1 MKACFDPASAVR
13 TSKSNT
19 MGTTAY
25 IALGSNLGERGENLE
40 RALQALQESP
50 GVEVTQMSSFYET
63 APVGGP
69 AGQENYLNACAE
81 LQTGVELREL
91 LRVLL
96 EVEQRLGRVRRE
108 HYGPRT
114 IDLDLL
120 VYGDRVIR
128 DDVLTVPHPRLQ
140 ERQFV
145 LQPLAEIAPDV
156 VHPLLGLTIREL
168 LQQLG
173 TADGASSSTQYPVP
187 STQYPVPGA
196 TSASSS
202 SSASASHELVP
213 STQHSVPGTECLP
226 EPKELKGLRAFVT
239 GSSSGIGKAI
249 ALELAS
255 AGADVIL
262 HRRGEVAE
270 LEQLAEKI
278 RSLGVRA
285 HALQADLRLADAC
298 HELVDAAWRQWGAI
312 DIWVNNAG
320 ADTLTGEAGRWAFEK
335 KLQELLAVDV
345 TATLLLSRDIG
356 QRMKAR
362 GQGVILNMGW
372 DQAETGMEGDS
383 GQLFAAAKGAVMAFT
398 KSLALTLAP
407 EVRVNCLAPGWIR
420 TAWAEG
426 ASQAWQDRAIRETPL
441 GRWGRPEDVARTAR
455 WLVSPA
461 AAFLPGHVIRFHGGS
476 VR

>member
-1 MKACFDPASAVR
+1 
-13 TSKSNT
+13 

-69 AGQENYLNACAE
+69 AGQENYLNAAAE
-81 LQTGVELREL
+81 LQTGLEPREL

-96 EVEQRLGRVRRE
+96 EVEQRLGRVRKER
-108 HYGPRT
+108 YGPRT

-120 VYGDRVIR
+120 LYGDRVIR
-128 DDVLTVPHPRLQ
+128 DDALIVPHPRMQ

-173 TADGASSSTQYPVP
+173 TPDGASSSTQYSVL
-187 STQYPVPGA
+187 GA
-196 TSASSS
+196 TSASAS
-202 SSASASHELVP
+202 SSAASHELVP
-213 STQHSVPGTECLP
+213 STQYSVPGTECLP
-226 EPKELKGLRAFVT
+226 EQKELKGLRALVT
-239 GSSSGIGKAI
+239 GSSGGIGKAI
-249 ALELAS
+249 ALELAR
-255 AGADVIL
+255 AGADVIV

-285 HALQADLRLADAC
+285 HALQADLRLANAC
-298 HELVDAAWRQWGAI
+298 HELVDAAWRQWGAT

-345 TATLLLSRDIG
+345 TATLLLSRDVG

-362 GQGVILNMGW
+362 GQGVILNLGW

-426 ASQAWQDRAIRETPL
+426 ASHAWQERAIRETPL

-461 AAFLPGHVIRFHGGS
+461 AAFLTGQVIRVNGGS

>member
-96 EVEQRLGRVRRE
+96 EVEQRLGRVRKER
-108 HYGPRT
+108 YGART

-120 VYGDRVIR
+120 LYGDRVIR
-128 DDVLTVPHPRLQ
+128 DDALIVPHPRMQ

-173 TADGASSSTQYPVP
+173 TPDGASSSTQYSVL
-187 STQYPVPGA
+187 GA
-196 TSASSS
+196 TSASAS
-202 SSASASHELVP
+202 SSAASHELVP
-213 STQHSVPGTECLP
+213 STQYSVPGTECLP
-226 EPKELKGLRAFVT
+226 EQKELK
-239 GSSSGIGKAI
+239 
-249 ALELAS
+249 
-255 AGADVIL
+255 
-262 HRRGEVAE
+262 
-270 LEQLAEKI
+270 
-278 RSLGVRA
+278 
-285 HALQADLRLADAC
+285 
-298 HELVDAAWRQWGAI
+298 
-312 DIWVNNAG
+312 
-320 ADTLTGEAGRWAFEK
+320 
-335 KLQELLAVDV
+335 
-345 TATLLLSRDIG
+345 
-356 QRMKAR
+356 
-362 GQGVILNMGW
+362 
-372 DQAETGMEGDS
+372 
-383 GQLFAAAKGAVMAFT
+383 
-398 KSLALTLAP
+398 
-407 EVRVNCLAPGWIR
+407 
-420 TAWAEG
+420 
-426 ASQAWQDRAIRETPL
+426 
-441 GRWGRPEDVARTAR
+441 
-455 WLVSPA
+455 
-461 AAFLPGHVIRFHGGS
+461 
-476 VR
+476 

>member
-1 MKACFDPASAVR
+1 
-13 TSKSNT
+13 

-69 AGQENYLNACAE
+69 TGQENYLNAAAE
-81 LQTGVELREL
+81 LQTDLEPREL

-108 HYGPRT
+108 RFGPRT

-120 VYGDRVIR
+120 LYGDRVIQ
-128 DDVLTVPHPRLQ
+128 DDALIVPHPRMQ
-140 ERQFV
+140 ERPFV

-173 TADGASSSTQYPVP
+173 TPDGASSSTQYSVL
-187 STQYPVPGA
+187 STQYSVPGA
-196 TSASSS
+196 TSASAS
-202 SSASASHELVP
+202 SSAASHELVP
-213 STQHSVPGTECLP
+213 STQYSVPGTECLP
-226 EPKELKGLRAFVT
+226 EQKELKGLRALVT

-255 AGADVIL
+255 AGADVIV

-335 KLQELLAVDV
+335 KLHELLAVDV
-345 TATLLLSRDIG
+345 TATLLLSRDVG

-362 GQGVILNMGW
+362 GQGVILNLGW

-426 ASQAWQDRAIRETPL
+426 ASHAWQERAIRETPL
-441 GRWGRPEDVARTAR
+441 GRWG
-455 WLVSPA
+455 
-461 AAFLPGHVIRFHGGS
+461 
-476 VR
+476 

>member
-1 MKACFDPASAVR
+1 
-13 TSKSNT
+13 

-69 AGQENYLNACAE
+69 TGQENYLNAAAE
-81 LQTGVELREL
+81 LQTDLEPREL

-108 HYGPRT
+108 RFGPRT

-120 VYGDRVIR
+120 LYGDRVIQ
-128 DDVLTVPHPRLQ
+128 DDALIVPHPRMQ
-140 ERQFV
+140 ERPFV

-173 TADGASSSTQYPVP
+173 TPDGASSSTQYSVL
-187 STQYPVPGA
+187 STQYSVPGA
-196 TSASSS
+196 TSASAS
-202 SSASASHELVP
+202 SSAASHELVP
-213 STQHSVPGTECLP
+213 STQYSVPGTECLP
-226 EPKELKGLRAFVT
+226 EQKELKGLRALVT

-255 AGADVIL
+255 AGADVIV

-285 HALQADLRLADAC
+285 HALQADLRLANAC

-335 KLQELLAVDV
+335 KLHELLAVDV
-345 TATLLLSRDIG
+345 TATLLLSRDVG

-362 GQGVILNMGW
+362 GQGVILNLGW

-426 ASQAWQDRAIRETPL
+426 ASHAWQERAIRETPL
-441 GRWGRPEDVARTAR
+441 GRWGRAEDVARTAR

-461 AAFLPGHVIRFHGGS
+461 AAFLTGQVIRVNGGS